1 MARPFALLLGLSLA
15 AACQRAPSEPPG
27 RDREQPVGS
36 SNTPADRA
44 PAAPALNA
52 AAGGAFRLPAAERLV
67 AIGDL
72 HGDLASTR
80 QALRLAGA
88 IDENDRWV
96 GKDLT
101 VVQTGDQLDRGDD
114 EPEILALLER
124 LASEARKAGG
134 RVIVLNG
141 NHELMNVAGDLRY
154 VTEEGFTDYAPSGGA
169 DKKARASAFAPGS
182 PLAAKLAQRPVI
194 IAVGDTLFAHAGVL
208 PLHVSYGIDRIND
221 ETSRWIRGEAA
232 LQPRVVTE
240 ENAPVWT
247 RLYGSEPP
255 PPDACATLTKVL
267 DSLSLSRLV
276 VGHTIQKGGINGA
289 CGDKLFRIDVGLS
302 DYYGQTPTQVLEIQ
316 GGKTKILTQQ

>member
-1 MARPFALLLGLSLA
+1 
-15 AACQRAPSEPPG
+15 
-27 RDREQPVGS
+27 
-36 SNTPADRA
+36 
-44 PAAPALNA
+44 
-52 AAGGAFRLPAAERLV
+52 V

-96 GKDLT
+96 GKTLT

-124 LASEARKAGG
+124 LAAEAQKAGG

-154 VTEEGFTDYAPSGGA
+154 VTEEGFTDFTPSGGA
-169 DKKARASAFAPGS
+169 TDKKARASAFAPGS
-182 PLAAKLAQRPVI
+182 PIAKKLAERPVI
-194 IAVGDTLFAHAGVL
+194 VAVGDTLFAHAGVL
-208 PLHVSYGIDRIND
+208 PQHVSYGIDRIND
-221 ETSRWIRGEAA
+221 EVGRWARGELASE
-232 LQPRVVTE
+232 PRVVTE

-255 PPDACATLTKVL
+255 SAEACTTLTKVL
-267 DSLSLSRLV
+267 ESLSLSRLV
-276 VGHTIQKGGINGA
+276 VGHTIQKAGINGA
-289 CGDKLFRIDVGLS
+289 CGGKLYRIDVGLS

-316 GGKTKILTQQ
+316 GGKTKVLTQP